1 MKSQIPY
8 QELQVSIKNHVTI
21 EIMPGFAEF
30 HNNRKYFLSQ
40 EEQSHLPCR
49 TNDSTRGFKKL
60 LTSLTCS
67 FDFYL
72 YIQ

>member
-8 QELQVSIKNHVTI
+8 QELQVSIKKSRYNRDYVRI
-21 EIMPGFAEF
+21 CGISQQSEI
-30 HNNRKYFLSQ
+30 FLSQ

-49 TNDSTRGFKKL
+49 TNDSKRGFKKF